1 MTHRKWMRTALQ
13 KEPII
18 VYTVSSQCIKISK
31 QKTREINYKSIFQ
44 NLLFF
49 QYLKNPWNC
58 FISFDEFFVMDFFN
72 FSGPL
77 CNAVLTLCTLDDVC
91 CQMTHHKNLRYF
103 IEKRVILTMTFGRKI
118 KEKPNLFYTK
128 CEKLLLNFLFFHAS
142 NFPTL
147 EKTMFKK
154 VANWTFQFNISL

>member
-44 NLLFF
+44 KLFSIF
-49 QYLKNPWNC
+49 KK
-58 FISFDEFFVMDFFN
+58 IREIVSFHEFFVMDFFN

-103 IEKRVILTMTFGRKI
+103 IEKRVLILTMTFGRKI